1 MTPRDS
7 RFNDGKLVTADA
19 GSYLPNAWGLRDMH
33 GNAWEWVRSAYAPY
47 PYADGDGRNADGA
60 AGPRVVRGGSWRDR
74 PSRCRSA
81 YRLSYPSWRKVYNV
95 GFRVIVEDCPAARR
109 PGR

>member
-1 MTPRDS
+1 
-7 RFNDGKLVTADA
+7 
-19 GSYLPNAWGLRDMH
+19 MH

-47 PYADGDGRNADGA
+47 PYADGA

-95 GFRVIVEDCPAARR
+95 GFRVIVED
-109 PGR
+109 